1 MAELSEYIKKA
12 DWKTEKHVPA
22 IECPDA
28 VKAGT
33 LSEVTVTLGKTAH
46 PNTTDFKGEVKR

>member
-12 DWKTEKHVPA
+12 DWKTEEHVPA

-33 LSEVTVTLGKTAH
+33 LSEVIVTLGKTAH